1 VKILSVVAARSIW
14 LINLNE
20 LNPKGLK
27 LYPSAITALRDK
39 YQFLVYTTKVED
51 ADPGKG
57 IKFQGGSFSTNDGE
71 INTDLTI
78 YNDGFVCTNQSST
91 IHTDAFLEDVL
102 TWSSEKLGLTYDPK
116 MIRKRS
122 YLSELTVQT
131 SRHFSE
137 VSDKIKQF
145 SQKLSSQVSSTQ
157 GEGID
162 LELAGLTFSNDLSSG
177 VRYFF
182 RFERKENAS
191 FSEERYYSTAPV
203 GTEDHIELL
212 NEFEGIFTG

>member
-1 VKILSVVAARSIW
+1 MKILSVVTARSIW

-27 LYPSAITALRDK
+27 LFPSTITALKDRH
-39 YQFLVYTTKVED
+39 QFLVYPTKIED

-57 IKFQGGSFSTNDGE
+57 IQFQGGSFRTNDGE

-78 YNDGFVCTNQSST
+78 FHDGFVCTNQSST
-91 IHTDAFLEDVL
+91 MHADAFLGDIL
-102 TWSSEKLGLTYDPK
+102 TWSSKKLGLAYEPK

-122 YLSELTVQT
+122 YLSELIVQT

-145 SQKLSSQVSSTQ
+145 SQKLSSQVSSTY

-162 LELAGLTFSNDLSSG
+162 MELAGLTFANDLSNG

-191 FSEERYYSTAPV
+191 FSEERYYSSAPV
-203 GTEDHIELL
+203 STEDHIELL
-212 NEFEGIFTG
+212 NEFENIFTS